1 MMTADVEKFVERFAD
16 SLARSGWPRMS
27 ARMFAS
33 LMTAPDGTLT
43 ATELSTRLGVGPSA
57 ISNGAKTLRA
67 LRLVDTVRRSD
78 RRLVYEVRPDAWVE
92 ATVGQDHT
100 LRALEELL
108 HEGAGA
114 VDDGRAAA
122 RLLETAGFFA
132 FLRAQLPVLVEQW
145 RATR

>member
-67 LRLVDTVRRSD
+67 LRLV
-78 RRLVYEVRPDAWVE
+78 YEVRPDAWVE